1 MNCVSLPGNKVHKSE
16 EEVKGI
22 SVYRKSDRDFFLSKR
37 CEYFPKSGAAPK
49 RNLMNLGILEASA
62 VTFMKVYWSSFN
74 KKD

>member
-22 SVYRKSDRDFFLSKR
+22 SVYRKSDRDFSFLGR
-37 CEYFPKSGAAPK
+37 EYFPKSGAAPK